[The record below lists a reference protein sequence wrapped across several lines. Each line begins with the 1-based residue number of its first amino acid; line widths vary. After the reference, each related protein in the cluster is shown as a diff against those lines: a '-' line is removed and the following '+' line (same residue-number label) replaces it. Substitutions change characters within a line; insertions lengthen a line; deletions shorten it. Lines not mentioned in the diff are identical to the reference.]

1 MNRIIL
7 SLLLAVALPASAQTV
22 NPAAKV
28 DPKNNKVSKPVEIK
42 PKQKLMSRDELR
54 SCLQQLDTNNKEAA
68 EIKTAQADFNKER
81 SELVAS
87 RTEMENRGKGIS
99 ADAVALRQER
109 DELLKLNETLKTELP
124 KMDKEA
130 ATKAAADY
138 QARAKALDERIDAFN
153 NAKRQYDAEG
163 KSFDARI
170 EAHNK
175 GAEALRKRTDAHLDN
190 VDDWKANCANK
201 SYDEADEAA
210 VKKELGLK

>member
-1 MNRIIL
+1 MNRILL
-7 SLLLAVALPASAQTV
+7 SLLLAAAVPAMAQTV

-54 SCLQQLDTNNKEAA
+54 SCLQQLDANNKEAA
-68 EIKTAQADFNKER
+68 EIKTAQAEFNKER
-81 SELVAS
+81 GELVAN
-87 RTEMENRGKGIS
+87 RTEMENRGKAIS
-99 ADAVALRQER
+99 AEATQLKQER
-109 DELLKLNETLKTELP
+109 DDLLKLNETLKAELP

-138 QARAKALDERIDAFN
+138 QARAAALDQRIDAFN
-153 NAKRQYDAEG
+153 NAKRQYDTEG
-163 KSFDARI
+163 QAFDTRI
-170 EAHNK
+170 ETHNK
-175 GAEALRKRTDAHLDN
+175 GAEALRKRTDQHLDN

-201 SYDEADEAA
+201 AYDEADEAA